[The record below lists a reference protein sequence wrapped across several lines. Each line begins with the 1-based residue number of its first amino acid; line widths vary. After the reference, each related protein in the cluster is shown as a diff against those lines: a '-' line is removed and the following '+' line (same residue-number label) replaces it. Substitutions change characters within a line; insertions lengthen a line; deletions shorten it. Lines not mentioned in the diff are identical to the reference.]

1 MRTMLGPVYGPR
13 ATDGEI
19 DRLTDSASGYAPA
32 GETLGADYHAQDWRP
47 LCPAITVPVLVT
59 TGRYS
64 GAPGCQYAADHIPA
78 ARLEIFEDSEHGLFY
93 SEADKFNRVVADFV
107 NDPLR
112 T

>member
-1 MRTMLGPVYGPR
+1 M
-13 ATDGEI
+13 
-19 DRLTDSASGYAPA
+19 PA
-32 GETLGADYHAQDWRP
+32 
-47 LCPAITVPVLVT
+47 LVT
-59 TGRYS
+59 TGRHS
-64 GAPGCQYAADHIPA
+64 GAFPGCQYAADHIPD